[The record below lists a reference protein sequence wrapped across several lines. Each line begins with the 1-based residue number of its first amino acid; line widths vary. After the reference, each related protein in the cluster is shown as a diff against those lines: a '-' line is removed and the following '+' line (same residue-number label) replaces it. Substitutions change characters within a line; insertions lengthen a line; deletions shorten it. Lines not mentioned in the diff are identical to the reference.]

1 MHTMIR
7 TAISMILLGLLAAC
21 AMPQDQGFAPVAR
34 DVKARSGHDV
44 AWLRGEEARQM
55 ADDLTGSLL
64 AETLTAETATR
75 IALVNNRDLQA
86 TFAQVG
92 IATADAVQ
100 AATPR
105 NLVLDAAMKL
115 PTEGGGVNLDFGVA
129 FEFIDLLFLP
139 ARRRAAEAEAEATR
153 LRVTAEVLALA
164 ARARN
169 SFVAA
174 QAATRDAALTAEALI
189 VAQAEADAAKI
200 LRDAG
205 NIPAGRLAAA
215 AERLVQARLAASD
228 AQGRRIA
235 ARERL
240 NLVMGVRDDT
250 WRLDDAI
257 PSPPADDGL
266 DGLERR
272 ALDASLDVAAARQD
286 LVALGERNGLA
297 RRLIADGEIS
307 GLAERN
313 EGAWEVG
320 PSIAVP
326 LPLFDLGGARSAR
339 AKAQV
344 QQAEDRHAAAQ
355 VRVLAAARAARAGL
369 ERARADVA
377 ASRDQAL
384 PAGRE
389 ALRQA
394 TLDYNAMQTGVF
406 DLLDARAAAI
416 DTERRHVAAL
426 AAYWTARAN
435 AELLAQGGVA
445 GAVASV
451 ASETAGEH

>member
-105 NLVLDAAMKL
+105 NPVLDAAMKL

-355 VRVLAAARAARAGL
+355 VRVLSAARAARAGL

>member
-105 NLVLDAAMKL
+105 NPVLDAAMKL

-164 ARARN
+164 ARASN

-355 VRVLAAARAARAGL
+355 VRVLSAARAARAGL

>member
-355 VRVLAAARAARAGL
+355 VRVLSAARAARAGL

>member
-44 AWLRGEEARQM
+44 AWLRGGEARQM

-64 AETLTAETATR
+64 AETLTAETAIR
-75 IALVNNRDLQA
+75 IALVGNRDLQA

-105 NLVLDAAMKL
+105 NPVLDAAMKL

-153 LRVTAEVLALA
+153 LRVTGEVLALA

-169 SFVAA
+169 GFVAA
-174 QAATRDAALTAEALI
+174 QAATRDAALAGEALI

-205 NIPAGRLAAA
+205 NIPAGRLASSV
-215 AERLVQARLAASD
+215 ERLAKARLAASA
-228 AQGRRIA
+228 AQGRRIE

-257 PSPPADDGL
+257 PDPPADDGL
-266 DGLERR
+266 EGLERR

-297 RRLIADGEIS
+297 RRVIADGEIG

-355 VRVLAAARAARAGL
+355 VRVLSAARAARAEL

-416 DTERRHVAAL
+416 DTERRHAAAL